1 MPTEL
6 PSCLSIV
13 IPKAHTLWSYYY
25 CSDSGAMK
33 LYRELVRGDPLHLLM
48 L

>member
-6 PSCLSIV
+6 LSCLSIV
-13 IPKAHTLWSYYY
+13 IPKAHTLRSYYY
-25 CSDSGAMK
+25 CSDSGAIK
-33 LYRELVRGDPLHLLM
+33 LHRELVRGDPHHLLM